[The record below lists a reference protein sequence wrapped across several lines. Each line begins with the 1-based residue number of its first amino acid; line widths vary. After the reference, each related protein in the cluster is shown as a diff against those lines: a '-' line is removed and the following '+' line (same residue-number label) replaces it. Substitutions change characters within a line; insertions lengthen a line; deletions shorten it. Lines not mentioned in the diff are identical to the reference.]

1 MEQMRITVRTAAEKP
16 NYKKTAAELLQ
27 RCREFYTD
35 PENERA
41 FLEWKAGKA
50 QKHER
55 AV

>member
-1 MEQMRITVRTAAEKP
+1 MEQMRITVRTAEEKP
-16 NYKKTAAELLQ
+16 NYKKTAAELLK

-35 PENERA
+35 QENERA
-41 FLEWKAGKA
+41 FLEWKAGKE